1 MVRHSKTF
9 IFLVLTLLSVQAFAL
24 NIDAKLSTA
33 KVTQGDTVKLTVTIN
48 NTADGK
54 EPDFSVL
61 NQHFE
66 VLSTYKAERSN
77 ISNGRF
83 QSFTSWVL
91 TLLPKQTGYIAVP
104 PITFENVSTKPM
116 KLHVTKRS
124 SANSNDQY
132 LFVDANV
139 DKQQVYVQEQLIY
152 TVRIFRSNVD
162 IYDPSYQPPTIDN
175 VAMEQLGEQR
185 NYKTTLNGMEYD
197 VFEFRYALFPQK
209 SGTIKIPSAQLNAT
223 VFRSRSRGFTFDPF
237 NGKQVRRYSPELE
250 FNAKPK
256 PDNYPADKPWLP
268 AKSLQLQENWSPD
281 TGETNIGEPVTRT
294 VTMQAEGVLST
305 ILPALPSTDLKGVK
319 IYPEQADTSSAPSDQ
334 GIVSTRTESQ
344 ALIATQTGTINLP
357 AIDVTW
363 WDVDAEEVKVTTLP
377 ARTIQVTGTTS
388 RPQTDSTTAS
398 PEIRQTTEAPPLSLA
413 QSGSVN
419 RTWQWIAIAFFCLWL
434 MTAIALIWVV
444 MTRRG
449 KQSTSQDQADN
460 KPAFSAALLK
470 DARKQLQSACQ
481 GNDPKQAR
489 TALINLFKQHYQR
502 DGVRNL
508 QDVEDI
514 AETEALR
521 ASIRELDA
529 VLYRGENSK
538 QWNPELLLKAV
549 DSALSKPISKKQ
561 KQILE
566 PLYPQQ

>member
-1 MVRHSKTF
+1 MVRNSKTF
-9 IFLVLTLLSVQAFAL
+9 IFLILTLLSVQAYAL

-33 KVTQGDTVKLTVTIN
+33 KVTQGDTVKLTVTIDN
-48 NTADGK
+48 SADGK

-61 NQHFE
+61 NEHFE

-104 PITFENVSTKPM
+104 PISFENVSSKPM

-124 SANSNDQY
+124 STNSNDQY
-132 LFVDANV
+132 LFVDAKI
-139 DKQQVYVQEQLIY
+139 DKQEVYVQEQLIY

-209 SGTIKIPSAQLNAT
+209 SGNIKIPSAQLNAT
-223 VFRSRSRGFTFDPF
+223 VFRGRSRGFTFDPF

-256 PDNYPADKPWLP
+256 PDTYPADKPWLP
-268 AKSLQLQENWSPD
+268 AKSLQLTENWSPD
-281 TGETNIGEPVTRT
+281 TGKTNIGEPVTRT

-305 ILPALPSTDLKGVK
+305 ILPALPTTELQGVK

-344 ALIATQTGTINLP
+344 ALIATQTGAIKLP
-357 AIDVTW
+357 AIDITW
-363 WDVDAEEVKVTTLP
+363 WDVEAEEVRVTTLP
-377 ARTIQVTGTTS
+377 ARTIEVTGTSS

-398 PEIRQTTEAPPLSLA
+398 PEIRQTAEAPPLSLA

-434 MTAIALIWVV
+434 VTAVALIWILL
-444 MTRRG
+444 TRKG
-449 KQSTSQDQADN
+449 NQPAPQNQTDN

-470 DARKQLQSACQ
+470 EARKQLQTACQ
-481 GNDPKQAR
+481 NNDAKQAR
-489 TALINLFKQHYQR
+489 SALINLFKQHHQNA
-502 DGVRNL
+502 GIRNL

-514 AETEALR
+514 VETEALR

-529 VLYRGENSK
+529 VLYRGESGK
-538 QWNPELLLKAV
+538 QWSPNNLQKAV
-549 DSALSKPISKKQ
+549 DSALNKPAAKKQ
-561 KQILE
+561 KQVLE
-566 PLYPQQ
+566 PLYPQ

>member
-1 MVRHSKTF
+1 MVRHSKIFTF
-9 IFLVLTLLSVQAFAL
+9 LILTLLSVQAYAL
-24 NIDAKLSTA
+24 NIDAKLSTS
-33 KVTQGDTVKLTVTIN
+33 KVTQGDTVKLTVTID

-91 TLLPKQTGYIAVP
+91 TLLPKHTGYIAVP
-104 PITFENVSTKPM
+104 PITFEGVSSKPM

-124 SANSNDQY
+124 NANSNDQY
-132 LFVDANV
+132 LFVDAKI
-139 DKQQVYVQEQLIY
+139 DKQTVFVQEQLIY

-223 VFRSRSRGFTFDPF
+223 VFRGRSRGFTFDPF

-250 FNAKPK
+250 FEAKPK
-256 PDNYPADKPWLP
+256 PDSYPADKPWLP
-268 AKSLQLQENWSPD
+268 AKSLQLTESWSPD
-281 TGETNIGEPVTRT
+281 SGKTNIGEPITRT

-305 ILPALPSTDLKGVK
+305 ILPALPSTDLQGVK

-334 GIVSTRTESQ
+334 GMVSTRTESQ

-357 AIDVTW
+357 AIDITW

-377 ARTIQVTGTTS
+377 ARTIQVAGTSS
-388 RPQTDSTTAS
+388 RPQTDITAAS
-398 PEIRQTTEAPPLSLA
+398 PELSQTAEAPPLSLA

-419 RTWQWIAIAFFCLWL
+419 RTWQWIAIAFFGLWL
-434 MTAIALIWVV
+434 VTAAALIWILA
-444 MTRRG
+444 TR
-449 KQSTSQDQADN
+449 KANQTTNQSKPDN
-460 KPAFSAALLK
+460 KPTYSDALLK
-470 DARKQLQSACQ
+470 DAKKQLQSACKS
-481 GNDPKQAR
+481 NDAKQAR
-489 TALINLFKQHYQR
+489 TALINLFKQHHQN

-508 QDVEDI
+508 QDVEEV

-529 VLYRGENSK
+529 VLYRGESSK
-538 QWNPELLLKAV
+538 QWNSDMLLKAV
-549 DSALSKPISKKQ
+549 ESALSKPVTKQQ
-561 KQILE
+561 KQVLA
-566 PLYPQQ
+566 PLYPQ